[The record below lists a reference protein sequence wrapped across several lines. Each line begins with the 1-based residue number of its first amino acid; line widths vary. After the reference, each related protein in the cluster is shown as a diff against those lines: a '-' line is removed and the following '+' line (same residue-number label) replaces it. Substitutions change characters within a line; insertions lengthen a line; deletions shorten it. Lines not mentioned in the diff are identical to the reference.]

1 MNDAVA
7 PQRPYRFIGKP
18 LPVMQYITERGLRA
32 IVRNPAGV
40 RTWPEQ
46 HMTGFGTKTLPEG
59 DLDALVAYL
68 QGMAE

>member
-1 MNDAVA
+1 M
-7 PQRPYRFIGKP
+7 
-18 LPVMQYITERGLRA
+18 PVMQYITEPGLRA

-46 HMTGFGTKTLPEG
+46 HMTGFGTKTLPEE

-68 QGMAE
+68 KGMAK

>member
-1 MNDAVA
+1 M
-7 PQRPYRFIGKP
+7 
-18 LPVMQYITERGLRA
+18 PVTQYLTEAGLRA

-46 HMTGFGTKTLPEG
+46 HMTGFGTKTLPDA

-68 QGMAE
+68 KSMAPASGKVTAALV